1 MVKEKV
7 GRQRNIRVA
16 SLIYIDSGL
25 AERPRAGST
34 LQNFNGATFHR
45 VPLTSF
51 HDSSILTRRSI
62 DRSPTPYILH
72 SIGIS
77 NFISISLVFL
87 FSFFHFNAFLIFRA
101 SCLRRKSS
109 ILRNA
114 RYFFIGTPCRKACPS
129 CVTPCAGVSRR
140 PAVSPVMRA
149 IFKFSIFVWNEY
161 SLFQTVP
168 LFFFKIDPRLSRLE
182 RETREENLLAILVQ
196 EATRLLA
203 RLDDEPYLSRPFI
216 VAESG
221 C

>member
-45 VPLTSF
+45 VPLTSS

-72 SIGIS
+72 SIG

-161 SLFQTVP
+161 FLVSNCSSFLF
-168 LFFFKIDPRLSRLE
+168 
-182 RETREENLLAILVQ
+182 
-196 EATRLLA
+196 
-203 RLDDEPYLSRPFI
+203 
-216 VAESG
+216 
-221 C
+221 

>member
-62 DRSPTPYILH
+62 DRPRHIYYIP
-72 SIGIS
+72 SGIL
-77 NFISISLVFL
+77 FQSLS

-140 PAVSPVMRA
+140 PAVSPV
-149 IFKFSIFVWNEY
+149 
-161 SLFQTVP
+161 
-168 LFFFKIDPRLSRLE
+168 
-182 RETREENLLAILVQ
+182 
-196 EATRLLA
+196 
-203 RLDDEPYLSRPFI
+203 DEGDI
-216 VAESG
+216 
-221 C
+221 